1 MCFRNDDVQTDYT
14 CNDPTDKIVQ
24 KSWDRLSGTYW
35 SDRVLGD
42 KKPNEESEIDNI
54 CCGSRRYCSGNSD
67 KSLDIECTVALG
79 NTGEYRSNSDNIEI
93 LDTDDTSDISSMAV
107 KCCDI
112 EDVITLETT
121 SEIPEGD
128 NNQLIERFTNMY
140 TVEGFNNTRP
150 NVQQDCRI
158 IKSELISELKVNE
171 NQVVIDC
178 KLNKQ
183 GEKYLIKVYF
193 ISNKENPLPEGLQEK
208 LKKGVKIERLGI
220 TVKPTVSG
228 LEDIDVEEGLG
239 NKKMIIILISLIIAG
254 IIGGIYLMNK

>member
-1 MCFRNDDVQTDYT
+1 MTSR
-14 CNDPTDKIVQ
+14 I
-24 KSWDRLSGTYW
+24 SGIGFPGLEKRALEIHNKAF
-35 SDRVLGD
+35 D
-42 KKPNEESEIDNI
+42 EEIITLPIFPLMTEN
-54 CCGSRRYCSGNSD
+54 
-67 KSLDIECTVALG
+67 
-79 NTGEYRSNSDNIEI
+79 
-93 LDTDDTSDISSMAV
+93 
-107 KCCDI
+107 DI